1 MAEIS
6 ARGIICTKRKSNT
19 YIMEDKEMST
29 EVIGYLARPQRTAQN
44 PTEHTQTKRSIM
56 DIQIPDTIMQK
67 LLGVIMME
75 LGALTL
81 PICDGDGTAFVM
93 IVLLGIAM
101 LIGGKRK

>member
-1 MAEIS
+1 
-6 ARGIICTKRKSNT
+6 
-19 YIMEDKEMST
+19 MST
-29 EVIGYLARPQRTAQN
+29 EVIGYLARPQTVSQK
-44 PTEHTQTKRSIM
+44 PTERTQAKRSIM
-56 DIQIPDTIMQK
+56 DIQIPDAIMQK

-93 IVLLGIAM
+93 IMLLGIAM

>member
-1 MAEIS
+1 
-6 ARGIICTKRKSNT
+6 
-19 YIMEDKEMST
+19 MEDKEMST
-29 EVIGYLARPQRTAQN
+29 EILGYMARPQMTSQN
-44 PTEHTQTKRSIM
+44 PTERTQTKRNIM

-67 LLGVIMME
+67 LSGVIMME

-93 IVLLGIAM
+93 MMLLGIAM